1 MKDGF
6 YCSLSYLLWPH
17 EWIESDAKKNWGMR
31 NKRKLS
37 FGIRDEW
44 DSAGVEGEKGAN
56 DKLQMTLA
64 EEESI
69 LCVMYLL

>member
-1 MKDGF
+1 M
-6 YCSLSYLLWPH
+6 
-17 EWIESDAKKNWGMR
+17 ESDAKKNWGMR

-56 DKLQMTLA
+56 DKLQMTQA
-64 EEESI
+64 QKEFI
-69 LCVMYLL
+69 LCVAYPL